1 MGGSVGSVEV
11 EREHILRVLEETRW
25 RIRGER
31 GAAAMLGL
39 KPTTLHSRMKKL
51 GISRREGAE

>member
-1 MGGSVGSVEV
+1 MGSVEV